1 MLSFRKIML
10 SLQIELM
17 PLFKWTQ
24 ILIMGK
30 PFKGELKK
38 LSETIRWAE
47 QQDVTRLARFLFA
60 ENKQI
65 PLVCIGS
72 GGSLSACHYA
82 AQLYQRYN
90 GVLAEAMT
98 PLQLMYAGKDI
109 IRNSKLLFLS
119 ASGKNKDIL
128 NVIKYGLKYNE
139 TAMMSLT
146 LRKNNPTEELLEQHP
161 KVQRWCE
168 DIPSEKDGFLA
179 TNSLVATFT
188 LLCKAAGYMVQDS
201 SLNLHDTLNFELATR
216 PLNLE
221 LSSIQNFIVL
231 YGAVGEPVAWDI
243 ESKLTEAALGSALLS
258 DYRNFGHGRH
268 HWFDKRGENS
278 CIIALVTPVEK
289 DLAQKTIGCLPKKVP
304 VIYIETELET
314 PAASIDMLL
323 KAFRF
328 VNNLGEA
335 RGIDPGKPGV
345 PGYGRVLYNLD
356 YFKLTNRILPSEK
369 TLEAAVLRKL
379 GLAGKDNAPLW
390 NYYSDACKRFVR
402 QLNRGKFST
411 VAFDYDGTLSASDHT
426 SRYTKGLCPEI
437 TNALLPILENGAQIV
452 VATGRGKSVGESFI
466 NTIDCKYWP
475 QIKVGYYNGACLLA
489 LGDEAKLEEWKN
501 QPFDSELK
509 ALEDE
514 LKQRLPKGCVDYKFE
529 ERSLQLSIEGEMTQT
544 ESLLVYETCREIIWD
559 KQMKGIRVW
568 RSSHS
573 MDIVV
578 FREVSKLRVIEDPD
592 HTLCIGDYGTVEGN
606 DYEMLTSKFSLSVD
620 RVSKNAKSCWNIAPS
635 GMKGLDATL
644 YYLNHLAISGGIIK
658 CKFSV

>member
-1 MLSFRKIML
+1 
-10 SLQIELM
+10 
-17 PLFKWTQ
+17 
-24 ILIMGK
+24 MGK
-30 PFKGELKK
+30 PFKGELEILPSTVK
-38 LSETIRWAE
+38 WAE
-47 QQDVTRLARFLFA
+47 KQDVTRLSKFLF
-60 ENKQI
+60 EEDKQT

-72 GGSLSACHYA
+72 GGSSSACHYA
-82 AQLYQRYN
+82 AQLYQRRN

-128 NVIKYGLKYNE
+128 NAIKYGLKYNE
-139 TAMMSLT
+139 TGMMSLT
-146 LRKNNPTEELLEQHP
+146 LRKNNPTEELLEQYP
-161 KVQRWCE
+161 KVLRWCT

-201 SLNLHDTLNFELATR
+201 NLNLHDLLNYELVTR

-221 LSSIQNFIVL
+221 LSTIQNFIVL
-231 YGAVGEPVAWDI
+231 YGAAGEPVAWDI

-278 CIIALVTPVEK
+278 CIIALVTPIEK
-289 DLAQKTIGCLPKKVP
+289 DLAQKTIVCFPKKVP

-379 GLAGKDNAPLW
+379 GLAGKDNIPLCEH
-390 NYYSDACKRFVR
+390 YSDACKRFVR
-402 QLNRGKFST
+402 QLNRGKFT
-411 VAFDYDGTLSASDHT
+411 TIAFDYDGTLSASDHT

-452 VATGRGKSVGESFI
+452 VATGRGKSVGESFM
-466 NTIDCKYWP
+466 NTIDRKYWP

-501 QPFDSELK
+501 QPFDSELQE
-509 ALEDE
+509 LSDE
-514 LKQRLPKGCVDYKFE
+514 LHHRLPEDFIIYE
-529 ERSLQLSIEGEMTQT
+529 LSPRNQQLSIEKVKTASDAEV
-544 ESLLVYETCREIIWD
+544 LYATCREIIWD
-559 KQMKGIRVW
+559 KQLKGIRVW

-578 FREVSKLRVIEDPD
+578 YHEVSKLNVIEDVA
-592 HTLCIGDYGTVEGN
+592 HTLCIGDYGTIEGN
-606 DYEMLTSKFSLSVD
+606 DYEMLSSRYSLSVD
-620 RVSKNAKSCWNIAPS
+620 RVSKNADSCWNIAPS
-635 GMKGLDATL
+635 GMKGIDATL
-644 YYLNHLAISGGIIK
+644 YYLSRLTVTNGIIK

>member
-1 MLSFRKIML
+1 
-10 SLQIELM
+10 
-17 PLFKWTQ
+17 
-24 ILIMGK
+24 MGK

-47 QQDVTRLARFLFA
+47 QQDVTRLAQFLFA

-82 AQLYQRYN
+82 VQLYQQCN
-90 GVLAEAMT
+90 GVLAQAMT
-98 PLQLMYAGKDI
+98 PLQLMYAGHNI
-109 IRNSKLLFLS
+109 IRSSKLLFLS

-128 NVIKYGLKYNE
+128 SAIKYGVKYNE
-139 TAMMSLT
+139 TGMMSLT
-146 LRKNNPTEELLEQHP
+146 LRKNNPTEELLEQYP

-179 TNSLVATFT
+179 TNSLLATFT
-188 LLCKAAGYMVQDS
+188 LLCKAACASKFQDS
-201 SLNLHDTLNFELATR
+201 RFKLNDLQSETFNLNL
-216 PLNLE
+216 
-221 LSSIQNFIVL
+221 SVIQNFIVM
-231 YGAVGEPVAWDI
+231 YGATGEPVAWDI

-278 CIIALVTPVEK
+278 CIIALVTPVERE
-289 DLAQKTIGCLPKKVP
+289 LAYKTIGCLPKSVP
-304 VIYIETELET
+304 VIYIETELDG
-314 PAASIDMLL
+314 PQASIDMLL

-328 VNNLGEA
+328 VNDLGEA

-345 PGYGRVLYNLD
+345 PGYGRLLYNLD
-356 YFKLTNRILPSEK
+356 YYKLTNRILPAEK
-369 TLEAAVLRKL
+369 TLDVAVLRKL
-379 GLAGKDNAPLW
+379 GIAGRENAPLW
-390 NYYSDACKRFVR
+390 VYYSEACQRFVR
-402 QLNRGKFST
+402 QLNRGRFTT
-411 VAFDYDGTLSASDHT
+411 VAFDYDGTLSASDRK
-426 SRYTKGLCPEI
+426 SRFTNGLCDEI
-437 TNALLPILENGAQIV
+437 RDALMPLLENGIQIV
-452 VATGRGKSVGESFI
+452 VATGRGKSVGESFKES
-466 NTIDCKYWP
+466 IDQKYWL
-475 QIKVGYYNGACLLA
+475 QIKVGYYNGAYLLA
-489 LGDEAKLEEWKN
+489 LGDEDELKKWKK

-509 ALEDE
+509 ELEEE
-514 LKQRLPKGCVDYKFE
+514 LKLRLPAGCVGYKFE

-544 ESLLVYETCREIIWD
+544 ESQLVYDTCREIIWD

-578 FREVSKLRVIEDPD
+578 YREVSKLRMIEDPEQ
-592 HTLCIGDYGTVEGN
+592 TLCIGDYGTVEGN
-606 DYEMLTSKFSLSVD
+606 DYEMLTSKYSLSVD
-620 RVSKNAKSCWNIAPS
+620 RVSKNIESCWNIAPS

-644 YYLNHLAISGGIIK
+644 YYISRMKANEGKIT

>member
-1 MLSFRKIML
+1 
-10 SLQIELM
+10 
-17 PLFKWTQ
+17 
-24 ILIMGK
+24 MGK

-47 QQDVTRLARFLFA
+47 QQDVTRLAQFLFA

-82 AQLYQRYN
+82 VQLYQQCN
-90 GVLAEAMT
+90 GVLAQAMT
-98 PLQLMYAGKDI
+98 PLQLMYAGHNI
-109 IRNSKLLFLS
+109 IRSSKLLFLS

-128 NVIKYGLKYNE
+128 SAIKYGVKYNE
-139 TAMMSLT
+139 TGMMSLT
-146 LRKNNPTEELLEQHP
+146 LRKNNPTEELLEQYP

-179 TNSLVATFT
+179 TNSLLATFT
-188 LLCKAAGYMVQDS
+188 LLCKAACASKFQDS
-201 SLNLHDTLNFELATR
+201 RFKLNDLQSETFNLNL
-216 PLNLE
+216 
-221 LSSIQNFIVL
+221 SVIQNFIVM
-231 YGAVGEPVAWDI
+231 YGATGEPVAWDI

-278 CIIALVTPVEK
+278 CIIALVTPVERE
-289 DLAQKTIGCLPKKVP
+289 LAYKTIGCLPKSVP
-304 VIYIETELET
+304 VIYIETELDG
-314 PAASIDMLL
+314 PQASIDMLL

-328 VNNLGEA
+328 VNDLGEA

-345 PGYGRVLYNLD
+345 PGYGRLLYNLD
-356 YFKLTNRILPSEK
+356 YYKLTNRILPAEK
-369 TLEAAVLRKL
+369 TLDVAVLRKL
-379 GLAGKDNAPLW
+379 GVAGRENAPLW
-390 NYYSDACKRFVR
+390 VYYSEACQRFVR
-402 QLNRGKFST
+402 QLNRGRFTT
-411 VAFDYDGTLSASDHT
+411 VAFDYDGTLSASDRK
-426 SRYTKGLCPEI
+426 SRFTNGLCDEI
-437 TNALLPILENGAQIV
+437 REALMPLLENGIQIV
-452 VATGRGKSVGESFI
+452 VATGRGKSVGESFKES
-466 NTIDCKYWP
+466 IDQKYWL
-475 QIKVGYYNGACLLA
+475 QIKVGYYNSAYLLA
-489 LGDEAKLEEWKN
+489 LGDEDELKKWKK

-509 ALEDE
+509 ELEEE
-514 LKQRLPKGCVDYKFE
+514 LKLRLPAGCVGYKFE

-544 ESLLVYETCREIIWD
+544 ESQLVYDTCREIIWD

-578 FREVSKLRVIEDPD
+578 YREVSKLRMIEDPEQ
-592 HTLCIGDYGTVEGN
+592 TLCIGDYGTVEGN
-606 DYEMLTSKFSLSVD
+606 DYEMLTSKYSLSVD
-620 RVSKNAKSCWNIAPS
+620 RVSKNIESCWNIAPS

-644 YYLNHLAISGGIIK
+644 YYISRMKANEGKIT